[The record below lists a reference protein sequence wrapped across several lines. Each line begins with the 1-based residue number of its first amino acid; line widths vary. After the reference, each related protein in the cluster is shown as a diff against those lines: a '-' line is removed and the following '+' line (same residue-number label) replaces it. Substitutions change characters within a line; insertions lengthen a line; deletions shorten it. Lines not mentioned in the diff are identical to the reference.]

1 MTVDIGYA
9 NYENALKTLYLD
21 SVTIQDLV
29 NDDNPLLA
37 MLSKATDFVG
47 DTLPQPVIDAYN
59 QGNSSTFSNALA
71 NQTGGQILKFS
82 LTRFPIYGLATIDR
96 QTMLASKDKKGGF
109 LPAAEF
115 AIDGAFVGLA
125 NQMSQALYGDGSGV
139 IGTVSSISTGVIVL
153 ANPDSAVNF
162 EVGMKLNAWTTY
174 SGGVVSSQAAQDGY
188 VIAVDQDSGQITVS
202 TTLTGAAATPTGW
215 ASAAAPYLTQD
226 GNANAQPPG
235 LLGWIPYDRSGLSV
249 AFFGVTRS
257 VNPSRLAGASYDGT
271 GETVE
276 EAVLS
281 ASSKLSKL
289 SKAKPDAL
297 FVSPAVF
304 NQLEKSLQG
313 RAIYIE
319 HKEGNIGF
327 SGIKVQGAK
336 GPITVFQDRSNTTPY
351 GWLLT
356 MKHWK
361 IRSLMACPHIVQD
374 DITGNI
380 LRVADQDAFQVR
392 LAGYWVLAC
401 EMPAANCVIKFQQ

>member
-1 MTVDIGYA
+1 MTIDIGFA
-9 NYENALKTLYLD
+9 NYENALKTLYLND
-21 SVTIQDLV
+21 VTIQDLV

-37 MLSKATDFVG
+37 MLSKATNFVG
-47 DTLPQPVIDAYN
+47 DTLPQPVIDSYN
-59 QGNSSTFSNALA
+59 QGNSSVFSNALA
-71 NQTGGQILKFS
+71 NQNGGSIKKFS

-96 QTMLASKDKKGGF
+96 QTMLASKDGKGAF

-125 NQMSQALYGDGSGV
+125 NQMSQALYGSGTGV
-139 IGTVSSISTGVIVL
+139 IGQISTITSGVIVL
-153 ANPDSAVNF
+153 ANVDSAVNF
-162 EVGMKLNAWTTY
+162 EVGMTVDATTTNDSNSLANKIAALGY
-174 SGGVVSSQAAQDGY
+174 VVAIDRSAGTLTVSATAGGSPGTPSGWAASQYLAQDGN
-188 VIAVDQDSGQITVS
+188 
-202 TTLTGAAATPTGW
+202 L
-215 ASAAAPYLTQD
+215 
-226 GNANAQPPG
+226 NAQPPG
-235 LLGWIPYDRSGLSV
+235 LAGWLPYVAPTSGDN
-249 AFFGVTRS
+249 FFGVDRS
-257 VNPSRLAGASYDGT
+257 SDVDRLAGVRYDGSS
-271 GETVE
+271 ETVE

-289 SKAKPDAL
+289 SKAKPDSL
-297 FVSPAVF
+297 FVSPSIY

-327 SGIKVQGAK
+327 SGIKVMGVK
-336 GPITVFQDRSNTTPY
+336 GPITVFQDRSNTTSY
-351 GWLLT
+351 GYLLT

-361 IRSLMACPHIVQD
+361 LRSLMACPHIVQD

-401 EMPAANCVIKFQQ
+401 EAPGANAVILFQSA